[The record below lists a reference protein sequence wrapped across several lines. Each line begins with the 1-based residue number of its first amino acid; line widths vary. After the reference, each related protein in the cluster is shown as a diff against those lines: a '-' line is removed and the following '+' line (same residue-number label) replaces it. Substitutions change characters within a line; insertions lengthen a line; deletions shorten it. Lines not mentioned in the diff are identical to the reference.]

1 MKKGPSV
8 LVIFLTVFIDLIGFG
23 IVVPLIA
30 LYSKSFGASGL
41 LIGIIGASFS
51 AAQFVFAPIW
61 GRMSDRMGRRPILLM
76 STAGA
81 ALSYVLFAIGSG
93 LANSTAALTILLIS
107 RTFAGACGGNITVAQ
122 AYIADITPPENR
134 SKRMGLIGM
143 AFGLGFICGPIIGGL
158 GLKYF
163 GHAGPGWLAAGICA
177 ANFLLAFFIL
187 AESRTPSS
195 EHAKERP
202 RFQQWG
208 HTLAQPKIG
217 LLILIF
223 FLATFAFSCFE
234 ITLPLLINDNF
245 HLGISNIDE
254 IRGATTIVYLF
265 VFCGFIGA
273 FVQGGATGRLVKM
286 LGEPKL
292 IALSLVMTGVSL
304 ALLPMVKGNGQLFW
318 SHLFHSDNGP
328 WGGDAAGSGAAGGG
342 FEPDAAAGV
351 WGVVKF
357 ERRTRA
363 RIDDRDCAKRRQ
375 PGADSGAAVRGA
387 TLHADSSAAV
397 FDLRGISVLAGVIA
411 VAYLPSP
418 GPARFDRRSERCTMS
433 GRLPQHRTLARFG
446 CGRMSL
452 LTNLRNARARRPCH

>member
-30 LYSKSFGASGL
+30 LYSKSFGASGW

-76 STAGA
+76 SSAGA

-158 GLKYF
+158 GLKYL
-163 GHAGPGWLAAGICA
+163 GHTGPGWLAAGICA
-177 ANFLLAFFIL
+177 ANFLLALFIL

-254 IRGATTIVYLF
+254 IRGATTIIYLF

-292 IALSLVMTGVSL
+292 IALSLVMTGISL
-304 ALLPMVKGNGQLFW
+304 ALLPIIKGNGQLFW

-328 WGGDAAGSGAAGGG
+328 WVKMLLVLALLAVGSSLTRPPVFGLMSNLTAANEQGATIGIAQSAGSL
-342 FEPDAAAGV
+342 
-351 WGVVKF
+351 
-357 ERRTRA
+357 A
-363 RIDDRDCAKRRQ
+363 RIVGPLFA
-375 PGADSGAAVRGA
+375 A
-387 TLHADSSAAV
+387 TLYTHIPA
-397 FDLRGISVLAGVIA
+397 LPYLICGGISVLAGLIA
-411 VAYLPSP
+411 VAYLPT
-418 GPARFDRRSERCTMS
+418 PARATVP
-433 GRLPQHRTLARFG
+433 GTPTPA
-446 CGRMSL
+446 
-452 LTNLRNARARRPCH
+452 A